1 MPKKLKNWR
10 QNLNSK
16 KEEFLTEAE
25 RLFVYEYLP
34 ADAIAKQLNLNRKT
48 INNWRAGYEWDKKR
62 ASFLKSKTSF
72 HEELFEFARKIMREI
87 SADIDAGEKIAPA
100 RLNALCRFVPL
111 FGTSKKYEDTIA
123 QKEKTEI
130 KRGLTPE
137 LIAQIEEEVL
147 GITPNDNQNE
157 EN

>member
-48 INNWRAGYEWDKKR
+48 INNWRAEYEWDKKR
-62 ASFLKSKTSF
+62 
-72 HEELFEFARKIMREI
+72 ELFEFARKIMREI
-87 SADIDAGEKIAPA
+87 SADIDAGEKIDPS